1 MKQQNTI
8 LTSIEL
14 LYQGLTP
21 GYWKNC
27 NGNLCPVKIYDNEQ
41 FNNLRNPS
49 VMKEWQERKRRAR

>member
-21 GYWKNC
+21 GHWKNSD
-27 NGNLCPVKIYDNEQ
+27 GKLRTVKICQTELADNLITP
-41 FNNLRNPS
+41 N
-49 VMKEWQERKRRAR
+49 VMKEPSGCMLK

>member
-21 GYWKNC
+21 GHWKNSD
-27 NGNLCPVKIYDNEQ
+27 GKLRTVKIFQNELSDYLQ
-41 FNNLRNPS
+41 NPS
-49 VMKEWQERKRRAR
+49 VMKEWQERRRAR